1 MICRIVQLRRCAGK
15 PTLLDAAAIFAVVAT
30 DGSKVT
36 VAVLAAKSILTVLT
50 PATRL
55 IAVFTVIGHVGHV
68 IFPIVNI
75 LVNRAAG
82 VVIAAF
88 AGAVAEVHAMRD
100 AQRKFVDDF
109 AAAWTT
115 VMNNDRF

>member
-1 MICRIVQLRRCAGK
+1 M
-15 PTLLDAAAIFAVVAT
+15 
-30 DGSKVT
+30 
-36 VAVLAAKSILTVLT
+36 
-50 PATRL
+50 
-55 IAVFTVIGHVGHV
+55 
-68 IFPIVNI
+68 FPIVNI

-109 AAAWTT
+109 ATAWTT